1 MKEFVIDNTL
11 LDIEAIY
18 EIIEKD
24 SILKLSDESINNV
37 VECRNY
43 LDKKISQSESPLYG
57 INTGF
62 GSLYN
67 VSIED
72 KDLSKLQHNLIL
84 SHSCGVGEKTPLAIV
99 KIMLLLKIITLSK
112 GHSGIH
118 LDTLNRLIF
127 FYNNDILPVIFKH
140 GSLGASGDLSPLAH
154 LSLPLIGEGQV
165 FYKGILKDASEVLK
179 ELSILPLK
187 LRSKEGLALLNGTQ
201 FMSGYGI
208 HLLFEAYKIS
218 HMADLISSISL
229 EAYDC
234 RVEPFDALI
243 QKVRPHNGQAIVADR
258 VNYFRDNSDISLMHK
273 VHTQDPYSFRCIPQ
287 VHGASLDTICY
298 AKSVIMNEVNSVN
311 DNPIIFHK
319 EDKIIS
325 GGNFHGQLL
334 AMPLDYAG
342 LAAAE
347 IGNIS
352 DRRTYLLLEGKTAGL
367 PRLLMKN
374 TGINSGFMIPQY
386 TSAALASENKGLCW
400 PASADSIPT
409 SLGQEDHVSMGSI
422 SGRKLNTIIDNLEHI
437 LAIELICAAQAFDY
451 HKPLKSGLVL
461 DHCHELIRTKI
472 NHAEEDRI
480 FSEDIKLAHELIS
493 SGALVKK
500 ANETAQAHHI
510 DLGSAV
516 G

>member
-234 RVEPFDALI
+234 RVEPFDVLI
-243 QKVRPHNGQAIVADR
+243 QKVRPHNGQAIVAAR
-258 VNYFRDNSDISLMHK
+258 VNHFRDNSDISLMHK

-325 GGNFHGQLL
+325 GGNFHGQPL
-334 AMPLDYAG
+334 AYVLDF
-342 LAAAE
+342 LKISLSE
-347 IGNIS
+347 LGNIS
-352 DRRTYLLLEGKTAGL
+352 ERRTYNLISGQRGL
-367 PRLLMKN
+367 PSFLVDSPGL
-374 TGINSGFMIPQY
+374 NSGFMIPQY
-386 TSAALASENKGLCW
+386 TAASLVSLNKQLSS
-400 PASADSIPT
+400 PSSVDSIV
-409 SLGQEDHVSMGSI
+409 SSNGQEDHVSMGANSA
-422 SGRKLNTIIDNLEHI
+422 I
-437 LAIELICAAQAFDY
+437 LLYDITENVKKILSIELFNAAQALDFK
-451 HKPLKSGLVL
+451 KPLKTSKRLNSFIEQYRNHVEFVTE
-461 DHCHELIRTKI
+461 DKI
-472 NHAEEDRI
+472 MSKEINNSLAFIDDYKIEDNL
-480 FSEDIKLAHELIS
+480 F
-493 SGALVKK
+493 
-500 ANETAQAHHI
+500 TF
-510 DLGSAV
+510 
-516 G
+516 

>member
-1 MKEFVIDNTL
+1 MKEFIIDNRL

-18 EIIEKD
+18 KIIEKD
-24 SILKLSDESINNV
+24 LVLKLSDESINNV

-43 LDKKISQSESPLYG
+43 LDKKITQSESPLYG

-127 FYNNDILPVIFKH
+127 FYNNDVLPVIFKH

-165 FYKGILKDASEVLK
+165 FYKGVLKDASDVLK
-179 ELSILPLK
+179 ELSILPLQ

-208 HLLFEAYKIS
+208 YLLFEAYKIS
-218 HMADLISSISL
+218 YMSDLISSISL

-243 QKVRPHNGQAIVADR
+243 QKVRPHNGQAIVAER
-258 VNYFRDNSDISLMHK
+258 VNYFRDNSDISLMNK

-298 AKSVIMNEVNSVN
+298 AKNVIMNEVNSVN

-325 GGNFHGQLL
+325 GGNFHGQPL
-334 AMPLDYAG
+334 AYVLDF
-342 LAAAE
+342 LKISLSE
-347 IGNIS
+347 LGNIS
-352 DRRTYLLLEGKTAGL
+352 ERRTYNLISGQRGL
-367 PRLLMKN
+367 PSFLVDSP
-374 TGINSGFMIPQY
+374 GINSGFMIPQY
-386 TSAALASENKGLCW
+386 TAASLVSLNKQLSS
-400 PASADSIPT
+400 PSSVDSIV
-409 SLGQEDHVSMGSI
+409 SSNGQEDHVSMGANSA
-422 SGRKLNTIIDNLEHI
+422 I
-437 LAIELICAAQAFDY
+437 LLFDITENVKKILSIELFNAAQALDFK
-451 HKPLKSGLVL
+451 KPLKTSKRLTSFIDHYRDHVEFVTEDKIMSKEINKTLVFI
-461 DHCHELIRTKI
+461 DDYKI
-472 NHAEEDRI
+472 VDNL
-480 FSEDIKLAHELIS
+480 F
-493 SGALVKK
+493 
-500 ANETAQAHHI
+500 TF
-510 DLGSAV
+510 
-516 G
+516 

>member
-18 EIIEKD
+18 EIIGKD

-325 GGNFHGQLL
+325 GGNFHGQPL
-334 AMPLDYAG
+334 AYVLDF
-342 LAAAE
+342 LKISLSE
-347 IGNIS
+347 LGNIS
-352 DRRTYLLLEGKTAGL
+352 ERRTYNLISGQRGL
-367 PRLLMKN
+367 PSFLVDSPGL
-374 TGINSGFMIPQY
+374 NSGFMIPQY
-386 TSAALASENKGLCW
+386 TAASLVSLNKQLSS
-400 PASADSIPT
+400 PSSVDSIV
-409 SLGQEDHVSMGSI
+409 SSNGQEDHVSMGANSA
-422 SGRKLNTIIDNLEHI
+422 I
-437 LAIELICAAQAFDY
+437 LLYDITENVKKILSIELFNAAQALDFK
-451 HKPLKSGLVL
+451 KPLKTSKRLNSFIEQYRNHVEFVTE
-461 DHCHELIRTKI
+461 DKI
-472 NHAEEDRI
+472 MSKEINNSLAFIDDYKIEDNL
-480 FSEDIKLAHELIS
+480 F
-493 SGALVKK
+493 
-500 ANETAQAHHI
+500 TF
-510 DLGSAV
+510 
-516 G
+516 

>member
-84 SHSCGVGEKTPLAIV
+84 SHSCGVGEKIPLAIV

-243 QKVRPHNGQAIVADR
+243 QKVRPHNGQAIVAAR
-258 VNYFRDNSDISLMHK
+258 VNHFRDNSDIS
-273 VHTQDPYSFRCIPQ
+273 
-287 VHGASLDTICY
+287 
-298 AKSVIMNEVNSVN
+298 
-311 DNPIIFHK
+311 
-319 EDKIIS
+319 
-325 GGNFHGQLL
+325 
-334 AMPLDYAG
+334 
-342 LAAAE
+342 
-347 IGNIS
+347 
-352 DRRTYLLLEGKTAGL
+352 
-367 PRLLMKN
+367 
-374 TGINSGFMIPQY
+374 
-386 TSAALASENKGLCW
+386 
-400 PASADSIPT
+400 
-409 SLGQEDHVSMGSI
+409 
-422 SGRKLNTIIDNLEHI
+422 
-437 LAIELICAAQAFDY
+437 
-451 HKPLKSGLVL
+451 
-461 DHCHELIRTKI
+461 
-472 NHAEEDRI
+472 
-480 FSEDIKLAHELIS
+480 
-493 SGALVKK
+493 
-500 ANETAQAHHI
+500 
-510 DLGSAV
+510 
-516 G
+516 

>member
-1 MKEFVIDNTL
+1 MKEFIIDNTL

-84 SHSCGVGEKTPLAIV
+84 SHSCGVGEKIPLAIV

-179 ELSILPLK
+179 ELSLLPLK

-234 RVEPFDALI
+234 RLEPFDALI
-243 QKVRPHNGQAIVADR
+243 QKVRPHNGQAIVAGR
-258 VNYFRDNSDISLMHK
+258 VNHFRDNSDISLMHK

-325 GGNFHGQLL
+325 GGNFHGQPL
-334 AMPLDYAG
+334 AYVLDF
-342 LAAAE
+342 LKISLSE
-347 IGNIS
+347 LGNIS
-352 DRRTYLLLEGKTAGL
+352 ERRTYNLISGQRGL
-367 PRLLMKN
+367 PSFLVDSPGL
-374 TGINSGFMIPQY
+374 NSGFMIPQY
-386 TSAALASENKGLCW
+386 TAASLVSLNKQLSS
-400 PASADSIPT
+400 PSSVDSIV
-409 SLGQEDHVSMGSI
+409 SSNGQEDHVSMGANSA
-422 SGRKLNTIIDNLEHI
+422 I
-437 LAIELICAAQAFDY
+437 LLYDITENVKKILSIELFNAAQALDFK
-451 HKPLKSGLVL
+451 KPLKTSKRLNSFIEQYRNHVEFVTE
-461 DHCHELIRTKI
+461 DKI
-472 NHAEEDRI
+472 MSKEINN
-480 FSEDIKLAHELIS
+480 SLAF
-493 SGALVKK
+493 
-500 ANETAQAHHI
+500 I
-510 DLGSAV
+510 DNYKIENNLFTF
-516 G
+516 